1 LRELNTVD
9 LDEVLRLESENPS
22 PWNREDIDQEIGR
35 HDRIMYVAVN
45 EGMGVIVGW
54 CCCRLLDDQAEL
66 LKIAVLGSMRK
77 RGVASTLLAHLLR
90 RLAGRGVQALFLEVR
105 SRNFPALRFYR
116 KHGFVEI
123 GRRRRYY
130 SSPDD
135 DALVLERNFS

>member
-1 LRELNTVD
+1 MKPAD
-9 LDEVLRLESENPS
+9 LDDVLRLEAENPS
-22 PWNREDIDQEIGR
+22 PWSREDIDLEIGR
-35 HDRIMYVAVN
+35 HDRALYVAVD

-66 LKIAVLGSMRK
+66 LKIAVAGMMRK
-77 RGVASTLLAHLLR
+77 RGVASGLLAHLLR
-90 RLAGRGVQALFLEVR
+90 HIAGRGVQTLFLEVR

-135 DALVLERNFS
+135 DALVLERYLVQ